1 MKGKWYTEQDMKE
14 RRFKEGEA
22 GGRGERKSRKAF
34 LKKYKIILGEE
45 KKEERQNWRKKER

>member
-1 MKGKWYTEQDMKE
+1 MKE

-34 LKKYKIILGEE
+34 LKKYKIISGEE